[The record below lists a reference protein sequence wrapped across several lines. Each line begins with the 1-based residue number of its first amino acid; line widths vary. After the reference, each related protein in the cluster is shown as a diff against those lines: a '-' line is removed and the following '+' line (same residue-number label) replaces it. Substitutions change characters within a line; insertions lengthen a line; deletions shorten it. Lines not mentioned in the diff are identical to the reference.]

1 MDDREEIETKWRE
14 EFNELG
20 EEGVREKF
28 FRGTFQTNQRM
39 EGFAY
44 RWLGEKRKE
53 QEEKNRAWRGVRVVL
68 RILVVL
74 VIAGGVIASWFFGL
88 IPWPFWR

>member
-1 MDDREEIETKWRE
+1 MVDRNPVELKWRR
-14 EFNELG
+14 EFDELG
-20 EEGVREKF
+20 EEGVREKL
-28 FRGTFQTNQRM
+28 FRGTIQTNQRK
-39 EGFAY
+39 EGFAC

-53 QEEKNRAWRGVRVVL
+53 QEERNRKWGGVRVVL